1 MRNTNKKALILKTSQ
16 VLFAQFGLKKVTTDE
31 IANQAGVSK
40 ATVYKYYRNKY
51 EIFNDIVQFE
61 FDQLLTTIR
70 EAVANEVSIIEKF
83 RAHLL
88 TKIEKLR
95 KLINFYRVTQE
106 EWGDYWPYVED
117 IRQRFM
123 EEEKKIV
130 RDILRLGNE
139 TGELDVKN
147 VDLAAHIITVAL
159 KSVEFPWAIE
169 TQEMTVPDYVNM
181 MLSMLMEGLKKRETI
196 ANG

>member
-1 MRNTNKKALILKTSQ
+1 MINTNKKALILKTSQ

-31 IANQAGVSK
+31 IANQAGISK
-40 ATVYKYYRNKY
+40 ATVYKYYHNKY

-70 EAVANEVSIIEKF
+70 EVVANEVSVIGKF

-117 IRQRFM
+117 IRQRFI

-130 RDILRLGNE
+130 RDILHLGNE

-147 VDLAAHIITVAL
+147 VDLAAHIMTVAL

-169 TQEMTVPDYVNM
+169 TQEMTVTDYVDM
-181 MLSMLMEGLKKRETI
+181 MLSILMEGLKKR
-196 ANG
+196 

>member
-1 MRNTNKKALILKTSQ
+1 MINTNKKALILKTSQ

-31 IANQAGVSK
+31 IANQAGISK
-40 ATVYKYYRNKY
+40 ATVYKYYHNKY

-70 EAVANEVSIIEKF
+70 EVVANEVSVIGKF

-117 IRQRFM
+117 IRQRFI

-130 RDILRLGNE
+130 RDILHLGNK

-147 VDLAAHIITVAL
+147 VDLAAHIMTVAL

-169 TQEMTVPDYVNM
+169 TQEMTVTDYVDM
-181 MLSMLMEGLKKRETI
+181 MLSILMEGLKKR
-196 ANG
+196 

>member
-1 MRNTNKKALILKTSQ
+1 
-16 VLFAQFGLKKVTTDE
+16 
-31 IANQAGVSK
+31 
-40 ATVYKYYRNKY
+40 
-51 EIFNDIVQFE
+51 
-61 FDQLLTTIR
+61 
-70 EAVANEVSIIEKF
+70 
-83 RAHLL
+83 
-88 TKIEKLR
+88 

-106 EWGDYWPYVED
+106 ECGDYWPYVED
-117 IRQRFM
+117 IRQRFI